1 MEIDWQSGI
10 ACLDLV
16 SSFSYCL
23 HIKRQN
29 TSFNL
34 PFPSNLAS
42 SSVMKI
48 FLIILVVFPSL
59 IFSRQ
64 VSGTGPAAFFDS
76 TAFSDAIRITM
87 TGVST
92 PQTGKAYYGWLG
104 RDTDVGFIGLGQLT
118 VQGGSITRVFKHPN
132 DSNLIGL
139 AKKILI
145 SEETT
150 PFSGT
155 SPTLSSVVFA
165 DSLHGPGIPAPG
177 SPLGRIRNCVVGF
190 SNTANNFGLAIWM
203 KKHIRDYTDHAGF
216 ARSGAVTNNIGEAR
230 SHCDH
235 IYDFIRGK
243 LSGFVSGNSSVAVNS
258 DPVGYGYRR
267 YGDLGTKDSTQ
278 GGAGALGGAGYHVK
292 LVVNDV
298 NATQQMKKAGG
309 SALRALTNAF
319 GAANDSGWAKEVAD
333 RALNIVN
340 GVYSS
345 GSLPTEGDPFLDLA
359 LKFINGTVGA
369 TDTASTTGGIQQA
382 YFHMQQ
388 MASFVLNPVSV
399 TSIEHDPR
407 GAAPSLFEL
416 HQNFPNPFNPS
427 TSIRFVLP
435 VASSVRL
442 TIHDLLGR
450 ELERI
455 VDADQLSPGSHLY
468 VWETDFPSG
477 VYFVRLDILG
487 SGSPPLIRR
496 MILIR

>member
-1 MEIDWQSGI
+1 M
-10 ACLDLV
+10 
-16 SSFSYCL
+16 
-23 HIKRQN
+23 
-29 TSFNL
+29 
-34 PFPSNLAS
+34 
-42 SSVMKI
+42 MKTV
-48 FLIILVVFPSL
+48 LIILIVLPSL
-59 IFSRQ
+59 TFSRQ
-64 VSGTGPAAFFDS
+64 VSGTGLAAFFDS
-76 TAFSDAIRITM
+76 TAFSDAIRVTM

-104 RDTDVGFIGLGQLT
+104 RDNDVGFIGLGQLM
-118 VQGGSITRVFKHPN
+118 VQGGSITHVFKHPN

-139 AKKILI
+139 ARKILI

-150 PFSGT
+150 PFQGT

-165 DSLHGPGIPAPG
+165 DSLYGAGVPVPG
-177 SPLGRIRNCVVGF
+177 SPLVRIRNTLVSF
-190 SNTANNFGLAIWM
+190 SNTANNLGLGIWM
-203 KKHIRDYTDHAGF
+203 KKHVRDYTDHAGF

-243 LSGFVSGNSSVAVNS
+243 LSGFVFGNSSVAVNN

-278 GGAGALGGAGYHVK
+278 GGAGSLGGAGYYVK
-292 LVVNDV
+292 LVVNDA
-298 NATQQMKKAGG
+298 NATEQMKKAGS

-345 GSLPTEGDPFLDLA
+345 ESLPTEGDPFLALA

-369 TDTASTTGGIQQA
+369 MDTASATGGIQQA

-388 MASFVLNPVSV
+388 MASFVLNPVSL
-399 TSIEHDPR
+399 TSVEHEPG
-407 GAAPSLFEL
+407 GAIPSLFEL

-435 VASSVRL
+435 AASSVRL

-450 ELERI
+450 ELEQI
-455 VDADQLSPGSHLY
+455 VDGDHLSPGSHLY

-477 VYFVRLDILG
+477 VYFVRLDVLG
-487 SGSPPLIRR
+487 SGTPPLLRR